1 MHERLSLLDML
12 PIAIDEQATGAVWR
26 SSVLILADALRRAA
40 GKWAL
45 LSSRTRRKETS
56 TFRR

>member
-40 GKWAL
+40 GKWGVVVVPHA
-45 LSSRTRRKETS
+45 T
-56 TFRR
+56 